1 MTNVIVEVQ
10 SMRLENRRW
19 GWQLTVYLIQGNV
32 LKKGDIGA
40 RLMCLKKD
48 CLAKGNNTGKNI

>member
-1 MTNVIVEVQ
+1 MSQQRYKVCVWRIEGGG
-10 SMRLENRRW
+10 R
-19 GWQLTVYLIQGNV
+19 QLTVYLIQGNV

-48 CLAKGNNTGKNI
+48 YLAKGNNTGKNI